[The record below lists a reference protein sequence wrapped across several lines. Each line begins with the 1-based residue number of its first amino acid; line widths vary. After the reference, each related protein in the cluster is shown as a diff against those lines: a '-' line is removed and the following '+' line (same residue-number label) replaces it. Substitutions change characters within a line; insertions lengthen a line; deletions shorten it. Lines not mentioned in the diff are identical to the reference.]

1 MPYCT
6 NCGAEADASNNF
18 CHVCGTAM
26 EQTARLAF
34 PITPNRI
41 LILTII
47 SFGAY
52 LFYWIYLTWKHY
64 RDHTGREA
72 YPIWHALT
80 LFVPIYGLFR
90 IHAHMRSYNEL
101 MTDSGLQNSISAG
114 WVVIVMIISFAVDNV
129 ALELGGGWALN
140 DYSFGAAVASEIL
153 FAISLTLIIGM
164 LLHVQTNLNQY
175 WASLKDAV
183 IVPSKVSVGEVL
195 CVLFG
200 VFAWSDTLQ
209 SLLSESYRSA

>member
-1 MPYCT
+1 M
-6 NCGAEADASNNF
+6 
-18 CHVCGTAM
+18 
-26 EQTARLAF
+26 
-34 PITPNRI
+34 
-41 LILTII
+41 
-47 SFGAY
+47 
-52 LFYWIYLTWKHY
+52 
-64 RDHTGREA
+64 
-72 YPIWHALT
+72 
-80 LFVPIYGLFR
+80 
-90 IHAHMRSYNEL
+90 
-101 MTDSGLQNSISAG
+101 
-114 WVVIVMIISFAVDNV
+114 MIISFSVDNV

-183 IVPSKVSVGEVL
+183 IVPSKVSAGEVL